1 MNRPTWFS
9 DVSPCR
15 RFAADEQLVQALR
28 QWDNEAI
35 ACLQIQC
42 QGRIR
47 LIVRK
52 CGLPDNMTEEI
63 LHSATMIFLQKI
75 AGGAYQY
82 QGQSP
87 GAFLAEI
94 ARRLSLAA
102 ARKQAR
108 SPADIDSVPEPADAD
123 AEGLARREEAAETVQ
138 FLLGHLGSP
147 CSEVIRLH
155 HIEGYADEE
164 VIRLGLTPYS
174 TIASLKVKRSDCMKK
189 LVQLAL
195 QWKHSTNI

>member
-1 MNRPTWFS
+1 MSRLQWFS
-9 DVSPCR
+9 DRSPCR
-15 RFAADEQLVQALR
+15 RFQDAEQLVLALR

-35 ACLQIQC
+35 ACLQMNCRRSVQN
-42 QGRIR
+42 
-47 LIVRK
+47 IVKR
-52 CGLPDNMTEEI
+52 CGLPDEMTEEM
-63 LHSATMIFLQKI
+63 LNSATMVFLQKI
-75 AGGAYQY
+75 AAGAYQY

-87 GAFLAEI
+87 GAYLTEI

-102 ARKQAR
+102 ARKQGR
-108 SPADIDSVPEPADAD
+108 NHADLDSVPEPADAD
-123 AEGLARREEAAETVQ
+123 IELLTRRNEAAETVQ
-138 FLLGHLGSP
+138 LLLHQLGSP
-147 CSEVIRLH
+147 CADVLKLH

-195 QWKHSTNI
+195 QWKNSTNI